1 MLISIEYRRNTMIK
15 FKISTDNLKRLLT
28 LGSQAKDLTATTKPI
43 FFVEKDKL
51 VVRLYSLKNCMEYS
65 ANIETVEEDPEC
77 NFFTMSLVDFGT
89 TLDKVSLS
97 CTNALIISVEKEDN
111 KVTFENAENGTK
123 ISLVISNSQVSDE
136 EVATAITMIQDNLTN
151 YFNNSSEVKI
161 TQEVISFLDT
171 AQKFMGITLRTN
183 SIAVNGNTAKYF
195 DYTVIMQKTLAE
207 EVTGHEDVY
216 LRKPLTDFLK
226 PFVKVGEGI
235 VVKLNSDFSHA
246 YIDAVNFGFKA
257 ILSYNDVPT
266 FEFPGEEDILQ
277 FRPKNNLVKIEV
289 KKDELSK
296 VFGMF
301 NGTFK
306 NSNWEWKPI
315 SIDTPLSKLN
325 TGLISCHHEDKTA
338 SCATDLHVK
347 VLVNTETTDIAGDN
361 ISSSG
366 ISDILSIING
376 EDITIEFNNNSNEHI
391 WITSET
397 DKLKVLSVK
406 VEND

>member
-1 MLISIEYRRNTMIK
+1 MIK

-77 NFFTMSLVDFGT
+77 NFFTMPLVDFGT

-207 EVTGHEDVY
+207 EVTGHEDV
-216 LRKPLTDFLK
+216 
-226 PFVKVGEGI
+226 
-235 VVKLNSDFSHA
+235 
-246 YIDAVNFGFKA
+246 
-257 ILSYNDVPT
+257 
-266 FEFPGEEDILQ
+266 
-277 FRPKNNLVKIEV
+277 
-289 KKDELSK
+289 
-296 VFGMF
+296 
-301 NGTFK
+301 
-306 NSNWEWKPI
+306 
-315 SIDTPLSKLN
+315 
-325 TGLISCHHEDKTA
+325 
-338 SCATDLHVK
+338 
-347 VLVNTETTDIAGDN
+347 
-361 ISSSG
+361 
-366 ISDILSIING
+366 
-376 EDITIEFNNNSNEHI
+376 
-391 WITSET
+391 
-397 DKLKVLSVK
+397 
-406 VEND
+406 